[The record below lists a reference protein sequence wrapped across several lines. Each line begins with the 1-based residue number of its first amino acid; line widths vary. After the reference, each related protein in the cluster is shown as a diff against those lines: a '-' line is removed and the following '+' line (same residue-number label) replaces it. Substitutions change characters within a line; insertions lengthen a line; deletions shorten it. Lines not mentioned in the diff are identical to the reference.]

1 MCLQVAYRIKYVP
14 HPHAGSDWC
23 IYPTYDYT
31 HCIIDSIEYV
41 LLCMNFLE
49 TYENVL
55 TIDGVCLV
63 QTHRLLDLHAG
74 VRDSS

>member
-1 MCLQVAYRIKYVP
+1 MCMQVAYRIKYVP

-49 TYENVL
+49 TYEKCVNN
-55 TIDGVCLV
+55 
-63 QTHRLLDLHAG
+63 
-74 VRDSS
+74 